1 MNFYLI
7 DSADIDI
14 NNIYKY
20 IYKYKEV
27 GYRIS
32 HEFICYILEKN
43 IVKEDEIPILN
54 NIDPFAAV
62 IIKCNLNDFKKEIEL
77 LSIRLTNVDLISFEE
92 DKKDISKLII
102 MIQKA
107 IDNNLLIF
115 SLGDWA

>member
-32 HEFICYILEKN
+32 HEFI
-43 IVKEDEIPILN
+43 
-54 NIDPFAAV
+54 
-62 IIKCNLNDFKKEIEL
+62 
-77 LSIRLTNVDLISFEE
+77 
-92 DKKDISKLII
+92 
-102 MIQKA
+102 
-107 IDNNLLIF
+107 
-115 SLGDWA
+115 